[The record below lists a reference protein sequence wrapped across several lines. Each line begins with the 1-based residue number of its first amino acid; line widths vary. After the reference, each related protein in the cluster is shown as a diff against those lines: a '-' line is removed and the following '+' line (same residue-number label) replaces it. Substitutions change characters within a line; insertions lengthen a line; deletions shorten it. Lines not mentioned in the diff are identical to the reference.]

1 MEDAMRL
8 IRVLVA
14 NQPRLM
20 RELVLATISDQPDI
34 EIVGQ
39 VDHDAAVRAAV
50 ESTAPDFLIVALD
63 SSDQLSKPFVEL
75 LVAHPRLKILGIAPN
90 RDATICYWLSMEIRS
105 NRVESSEEGML
116 GALRGGAQ
124 LV

>member
-1 MEDAMRL
+1 MKL

-20 RELVLATISDQPDI
+20 RELVLATMSDQPDI
-34 EIVGQ
+34 EVVGQ
-39 VDHDAAVRAAV
+39 VDQDAAVLAAV

-63 SSDQLSKPFVEL
+63 SSDQLPKPFVEM
-75 LVAHPRLKILGIAPN
+75 LVTHPRLKILGIAPN

-116 GALRGGAQ
+116 GAVRGGAQ